1 MVEDIVIAGT
11 SGFAKEIEWL
21 IERVNKS
28 QPKYRFLGFVGQ
40 DEDDRDIN
48 LFGSDEDIIRA
59 DSKLNVVIAIAN
71 PEVRRK
77 LHSSYAKNPNI
88 IFPNIIDPSVL
99 FSSTVFCGLGNII
112 CAGPIFTIDI
122 QIGNFNIINLDC
134 TIGHEVSISDY
145 VTLSPSV
152 NISGNVALNSGVSVG
167 TGSQIIPGLEIG
179 ENTQV
184 GAGAVVVCNLPSNCT
199 AVGVPAK
206 VVRMGD

>member
-28 QPKYRFLGFVGQ
+28 QLQYRFLGFVGQ
-40 DEDDRDIN
+40 DDKGIN

-59 DSKLNVVIAIAN
+59 ESELNVVIAIAN
-71 PEVRRK
+71 PGIRRK
-77 LHSSYAKNPNI
+77 LYSYYAKNPNI

-99 FSSTVFCGLGNII
+99 FSSTVFCGQGNII
-112 CAGPIFTIDI
+112 CAGSILTVDI
-122 QIGNFNIINLDC
+122 QMGNFNIINLDC

-152 NISGNVALNSGVSVG
+152 NVSGNVALNSGVSVG

-184 GAGAVVVCNLPSNCT
+184 GAGAVVTQNLPSNCT

-206 VVRMGD
+206 IVKTGD